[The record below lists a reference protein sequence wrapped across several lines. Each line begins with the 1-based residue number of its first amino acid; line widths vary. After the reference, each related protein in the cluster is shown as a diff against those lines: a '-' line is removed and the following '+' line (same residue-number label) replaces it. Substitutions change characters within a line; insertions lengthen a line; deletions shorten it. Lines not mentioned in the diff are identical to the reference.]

1 MADNLVY
8 MKSLVD
14 KLNKARFAYEQQDTE
29 IMSNKEYDSLYDELL
44 SLERSMGV
52 TLLDSPTQNVGYE
65 VVSGLKTKAHATPM
79 LSCDKTK
86 SVDDLTDFVK
96 GRPVRLSLKLD
107 GLTVVITYNNG
118 KLIEALTRGDGYVGE
133 VVTHNA
139 KMFSNLPETISFKGK
154 LVLRGEAVISY
165 SDFKQINSSLPIGT
179 KPYENP
185 RNLVSATVRAY
196 DNSVV
201 KKRNV
206 RWICFK
212 VVSAEGMTFD
222 DFSDSMT
229 KQLDWVQDLGFE
241 QVFSILVGN
250 NGPVRGFTGRSMKEW
265 VDYYET
271 GISTP
276 TSELGELP
284 SDGLVMIYDEL
295 AYGDSLGCTS
305 KFPRDSIAFK
315 WADDVEETYLRD
327 IQWNTTRSGMIV
339 PVAIFDP
346 VRLEGTTV
354 TRATLSNVSI
364 LRKLQLGIGD
374 KITVYKANKIIP
386 HVHENLTKSDT
397 YVLPDKCPACGGD
410 VLVYKDSDSG
420 VQTMY
425 CQNKQCSAKRIKQMS
440 HFVSRRCMDI
450 GILSDERIT
459 DLLSIGAIRNFSDFY
474 NGRLSEPDIKAS
486 ILELDGWGDRLYDA
500 MIDNINESRIVS
512 IDRFLNALDILLIG
526 FTKSKLITEVFND
539 CTEWPDLSKSD
550 LLSIDGIGEN
560 IAANFVKYFRDSE
573 KLKVFSE
580 LVNLLDIRLTVRG
593 TLLSD
598 KKFCITGSL
607 SEYDK
612 RDDLVAVINNNGGT
626 FVSSVSADTD
636 YLICNKPSSSSKYK
650 KAVQF
655 NVPIITES
663 EFNDMIGA

>member
-1 MADNLVY
+1 MANDLAY
-8 MKSLVD
+8 MQSLVD

-29 IMSNKEYDSLYDELL
+29 IMSNKEYDALYDELL
-44 SLERSMGV
+44 SLERSMNV
-52 TLLDSPTQNVGYE
+52 ILPDSPTQNVGYE
-65 VVSGLKTKAHATPM
+65 VVSGLKTKVHATPM

-86 SVDDLTDFVK
+86 SVDVLTDFAK
-96 GRPVRLSLKLD
+96 DKPTRLSLKLD
-107 GLTVVITYNNG
+107 GLTVVLTYNNG
-118 KLIEALTRGDGYVGE
+118 RLIEALTRGDGYIGE
-133 VVTHNA
+133 IVTHNA
-139 KMFSNLPETISFKGK
+139 KMFSNLPDKISFKGK

-165 SDFKQINSSLPIGT
+165 ADFEKINSSLPVGT

-185 RNLVSATVRAY
+185 RNLVSATVRSY

-212 VVSAEGMTFD
+212 VVSAEGMDFD

-229 KQLDWVQDLGFE
+229 KQLDWVHDLGFE
-241 QVFSILVGN
+241 QVFSILIGN
-250 NGPVRGFTGRSMKEW
+250 NGPVRGFTGRSMEEW
-265 VDYYET
+265 VNYYET

-284 SDGLVMIYDEL
+284 SDGLVMIYDKL
-295 AYGDSLGCTS
+295 SYGESLGCTS

-315 WADDVEETYLRD
+315 WADDVEETHLKD

-339 PVAIFDP
+339 PVAVFDP
-346 VRLEGTTV
+346 IRLEGTTV

-364 LRKLQLGIGD
+364 LKKLQLGIGD
-374 KITVYKANKIIP
+374 TITVYKANKIIP

-410 VLVYKDSDSG
+410 VLIYKDETSG

-459 DLLSIGAIRNFSDFY
+459 DLLSIGAIRDFSDFY
-474 NGRLSEPDIKAS
+474 NGHLLQPDVKSA
-486 ILELDGWGDRLYDA
+486 ILELEGWGDRLYDA
-500 MIDNINESRIVS
+500 MMDNINESKTVS
-512 IDRFLNALDILLIG
+512 IDRFLNALDIPLIG
-526 FTKSKLITEVFND
+526 FTKSKLITEAFKD
-539 CTEWPDLSKSD
+539 YAAWPDLSKSD
-550 LLSIDGIGEN
+550 LLSIDGIGDN
-560 IAANFVKYFRDSE
+560 IAANFVKYFRDPE
-573 KLKVFSE
+573 KLKVFAE
-580 LVNLLDIRLTVRG
+580 LVGLLDIQLAVRG
-593 TLLSD
+593 TLLSG

-612 RDDLVAVINNNGGT
+612 RDDLVEVINHNGGA
-626 FVSSVSADTD
+626 FVSSVSSDTD
-636 YLICNKPSSSSKYK
+636 YLICNNPSSSSKYK
-650 KAVQF
+650 KAVQL

-663 EFNDMIGA
+663 AFNDMIGA